1 MGESSEVDE
10 EEEAFDDADDDSPFN
25 SIDDTWL
32 LSVLRRLMLGGRS
45 SAPPYS
51 DQSMLR
57 GSEKPNIVFFHRA
70 FSFSDKVVVNQKKRK
85 RFIDLFPEIILA
97 RLASMDPR
105 ATRRRATNVK
115 W

>member
-10 EEEAFDDADDDSPFN
+10 EEEAFDDVDDDSPFN
-25 SIDDTWL
+25 SIDDTRL

-57 GSEKPNIVFFHRA
+57 GSEKPSIVLHKA